1 MLLRVLPLASVPI
14 EVSVRVLSSA
24 ETTDVPEATAWPPLV
39 NLNERVLEAPRVT
52 AMESAPAHTAPSGM
66 NLLFLLLN
74 LLLGCN
80 LLLVPL
86 FVLLNL
92 LLGWR

>member
-1 MLLRVLPLASVPI
+1 
-14 EVSVRVLSSA
+14 
-24 ETTDVPEATAWPPLV
+24 
-39 NLNERVLEAPRVT
+39 
-52 AMESAPAHTAPSGM
+52 MESAPAHTAPSGM